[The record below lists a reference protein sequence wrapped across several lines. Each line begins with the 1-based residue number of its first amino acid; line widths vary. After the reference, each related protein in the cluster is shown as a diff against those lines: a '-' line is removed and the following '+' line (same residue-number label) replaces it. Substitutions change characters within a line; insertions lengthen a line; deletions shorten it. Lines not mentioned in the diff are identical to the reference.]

1 MNRGDDTQVEEDPS
15 LSCSFACF
23 CASVWASVA
32 VRVLETIWTAEV
44 KSPDGQWLAKAQ
56 TDQRSGFGTDGA
68 VTAVYLQPSN
78 GARSPVLILA
88 FSQNQNAQTSLI
100 DLKMKWVDGK
110 HLEVSYK
117 EHPDLDFQAVKYAG
131 INISVR
137 DLSDGIMSTPQ

>member
-1 MNRGDDTQVEEDPS
+1 MTSGCRKGT
-15 LSCSFACF
+15 
-23 CASVWASVA
+23 
-32 VRVLETIWTAEV
+32 ETIWSAEA

-78 GARSPVLILA
+78 GARSPVQVLS

-100 DLKMKWVDGK
+100 DLKMNWIDET

-117 EHPDLDFQAVKYAG
+117 EHPNLDFQAVKYAG
-131 INISVR
+131 IDISVR
-137 DLSDGIMSTPQ
+137 DLSSGTTNANQ

>member
-1 MNRGDDTQVEEDPS
+1 MLLCVG
-15 LSCSFACF
+15 
-23 CASVWASVA
+23 VA
-32 VRVLETIWTAEV
+32 VGCRKGGVETIWTAEA

-78 GARSPVLILA
+78 GARSPVLILG
-88 FSQNQNAQTSLI
+88 FSHNQHARASLI

-117 EHPDLDFQAVKYAG
+117 EHPDLDFQAIKYAG
-131 INISVR
+131 ITISVR
-137 DLSDGIMSTPQ
+137 DFSDGGMSAPR

>member
-1 MNRGDDTQVEEDPS
+1 MTRKLKRTLPFV
-15 LSCSFACF
+15 FF
-23 CASVWASVA
+23 CMLLCIGVGFGCRKGV
-32 VRVLETIWTAEV
+32 ETIWAAEI

-78 GARSPVLILA
+78 GARPPVQVLS

-117 EHPDLDFQAVKYAG
+117 EHPNLDFQAVRYAG
-131 INISVR
+131 IDISVR
-137 DLSDGIMSTPQ
+137 DLSKGTVSTPQ

>member
-1 MNRGDDTQVEEDPS
+1 MTRKLKRTLLFV
-15 LSCSFACF
+15 FF
-23 CASVWASVA
+23 CIFLCIGVGFGCRKGV
-32 VRVLETIWTAEV
+32 ETIWTAEV

-56 TDQRSGFGTDGA
+56 TDQRSGFGTDGT

>member
-1 MNRGDDTQVEEDPS
+1 MTHKLKKTLLFMFFCMLLCISVGFGCRGKGV
-15 LSCSFACF
+15 
-23 CASVWASVA
+23 
-32 VRVLETIWTAEV
+32 ETIWAAET
-44 KSPDGQWLAKAQ
+44 KSPDGRWLAKAQ

-117 EHPDLDFQAVKYAG
+117 EHPNLDFQAIKYAG
-131 INISVR
+131 IDISVR
-137 DLSDGIMSTPQ
+137 DLSDGIMSSPQ

>member
-1 MNRGDDTQVEEDPS
+1 MTLKLKKTLLFV
-15 LSCSFACF
+15 FF
-23 CASVWASVA
+23 CTLLCIGVGFGCRNKGV
-32 VRVLETIWTAEV
+32 ETIWTAEA

-78 GARSPVLILA
+78 GARSPILILG
-88 FSQNQNAQTSLI
+88 FSHNQNVQASLI

-117 EHPDLDFQAVKYAG
+117 EHPDLDFQAIKYAG

-137 DLSDGIMSTPQ
+137 DLSDGTMSAPQ

>member
-1 MNRGDDTQVEEDPS
+1 MPRTLIQKLRHAFWMLAVG
-15 LSCSFACF
+15 SCITAFGCRKG
-23 CASVWASVA
+23 V
-32 VRVLETIWTAEV
+32 ETIWATEA

-78 GARSPVLILA
+78 GARSPVQVLS

-100 DLKMKWVDGK
+100 DLKMNWTDGT

-117 EHPDLDFQAVKYAG
+117 EHPNLDFQAVKYAG
-131 INISVR
+131 IDISVR
-137 DLSDGIMSTPQ
+137 DLSNGTTNANQ